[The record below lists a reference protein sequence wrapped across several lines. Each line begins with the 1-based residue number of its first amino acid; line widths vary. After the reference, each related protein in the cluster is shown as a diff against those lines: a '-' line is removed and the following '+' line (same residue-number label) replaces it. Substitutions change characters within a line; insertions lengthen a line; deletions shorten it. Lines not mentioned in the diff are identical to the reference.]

1 MLINISITSH
11 ELHFQIQNSSQ
22 VPRKANFKPK
32 ELFFSNYKSNGMGC
46 FGRHRILQLY
56 VGFPAKAK
64 HPIVLHASAVDI
76 PLRGLEQVTFHS

>member
-32 ELFFSNYKSNGMGC
+32 EYCFQIINTMGWAALEDTE
-46 FGRHRILQLY
+46 FY
-56 VGFPAKAK
+56 NSME
-64 HPIVLHASAVDI
+64 ASQQKLI

>member
-32 ELFFSNYKSNGMGC
+32 EYFFQIIKAMGWD
-46 FGRHRILQLY
+46 
-56 VGFPAKAK
+56 A
-64 HPIVLHASAVDI
+64 
-76 PLRGLEQVTFHS
+76 LEDTEFYNSM